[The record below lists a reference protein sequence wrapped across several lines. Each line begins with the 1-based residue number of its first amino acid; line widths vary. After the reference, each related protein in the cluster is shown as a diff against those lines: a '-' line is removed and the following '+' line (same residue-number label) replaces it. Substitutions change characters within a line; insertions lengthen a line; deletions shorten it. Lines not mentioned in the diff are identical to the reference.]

1 MTRKRVNLIKARKK
15 QKLTIRAVAK
25 QLHVSKSSY
34 SNYEQGKRRPRKYI
48 AFEICKFYG
57 KPLSVLFLAN
67 HLNYLKLE
75 KREAV
80 RTMLSKEL
88 IVQAIINAYSIDGF
102 VVSNDNT
109 DVKTNEQTDKST
121 GGKAT
126 IYNKFEADKGGDE
139 VCFL

>member
-1 MTRKRVNLIKARKK
+1 
-15 QKLTIRAVAK
+15 
-25 QLHVSKSSY
+25 
-34 SNYEQGKRRPRKYI
+34 
-48 AFEICKFYG
+48 
-57 KPLSVLFLAN
+57 
-67 HLNYLKLE
+67 
-75 KREAV
+75 
-80 RTMLSKEL
+80 MLSKEL